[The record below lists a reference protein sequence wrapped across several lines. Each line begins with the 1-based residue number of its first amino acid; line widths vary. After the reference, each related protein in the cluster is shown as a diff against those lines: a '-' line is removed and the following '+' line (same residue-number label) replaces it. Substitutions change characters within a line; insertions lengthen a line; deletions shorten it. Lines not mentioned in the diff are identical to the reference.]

1 MNSVDTTWH
10 GNDFKRLVH
19 GNAKETIK
27 RLGFTIERMAKEN
40 ITVSIYNR
48 RQRGNYKRTGAARAS
63 IHTEFREHEV
73 AAYVGSDEA
82 SLRESAMTRYSQV
95 SHFKRQGKGTQRMLR
110 SLASTSVGSTVFYF
124 KYLEDGFHTR
134 NGRFIAGHHMLLRA
148 LDSLKRGLR

>member
-10 GNDFKRLVH
+10 GQSFKHLVH

-27 RLGFTIERMAKEN
+27 RLGFTVEKLAKEN

-48 RQRGNYKRTGAARAS
+48 PQRGNYKRTGAARAS
-63 IHTEFREHEV
+63 IHTEFRENEV
-73 AAYVGSDEA
+73 AAYVGSDKE
-82 SLRESAMTRYSQV
+82 SLDNARLV
-95 SHFKRQGKGTQRMLR
+95 SGT
-110 SLASTSVGSTVFYF
+110 TGSTVFYF